1 MRVQRFF
8 KSLSG
13 NGKRWA
19 IIEGAP
25 KWTEYAVMEQGTV
38 RVLGVTRCYK
48 DAVAGVASAQGKGFR
63 AYVQKALSAR
73 S

>member
-25 KWTEYAVMEQGTV
+25 KWTEYAVLEQGTV
-38 RVLGVTRCYK
+38 HVLGVTRTYA
-48 DAVAGVASAQGKGFR
+48 DAVAGAEEAKNQGHR
-63 AYVQKALSAR
+63 AYIQKALAAL
-73 S
+73 